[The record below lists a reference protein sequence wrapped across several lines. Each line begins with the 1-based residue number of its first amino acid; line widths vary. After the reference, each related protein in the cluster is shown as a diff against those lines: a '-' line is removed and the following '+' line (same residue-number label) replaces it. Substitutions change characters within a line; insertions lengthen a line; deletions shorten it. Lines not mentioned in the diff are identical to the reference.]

1 MPKKVDGKLMD
12 EIILLGKNLELN
24 IPYYKSDERMMR
36 IFQDVLYNK
45 YVENDEPL
53 NNYFMIYTTI
63 EENIIKINIAFI
75 DTYSEEDYL
84 DESQI
89 KILSNLKV
97 KQVEQVEQIKTIL
110 EYIKTILEYIKKFE
124 GNFLTKDE
132 LIEIKNF
139 KGEDFS
145 TFSTDKELIKTETEL
160 IKNLKTKVLDDLNE
174 EQIEIL
180 SKLRNC
186 INEPKPKS
194 NLSGGYK
201 FKKYKKRKL
210 SKKNKKYK
218 KRNISKKR
226 NKSKKRNISKKRK
239 LSKKK
244 K

>member
-1 MPKKVDGKLMD
+1 M
-12 EIILLGKNLELN
+12 
-24 IPYYKSDERMMR
+24 
-36 IFQDVLYNK
+36 K
-45 YVENDEPL
+45 Y
-53 NNYFMIYTTI
+53 
-63 EENIIKINIAFI
+63 
-75 DTYSEEDYL
+75 
-84 DESQI
+84 
-89 KILSNLKV
+89 
-97 KQVEQVEQIKTIL
+97 
-110 EYIKTILEYIKKFE
+110 
-124 GNFLTKDE
+124 
-132 LIEIKNF
+132 IKNF
-139 KGEDFS
+139 KGNFLTYEKLIEIKHFKGENFS
-145 TFSTDKELIKTETEL
+145 TFSTDEEL
-160 IKNLKTKVLDDLNE
+160 IKNLKKVLDDLNE

-186 INEPKPKS
+186 INEP